1 MEKQHKYNEGDE
13 ITVKIAAVH
22 EGGQN
27 TALLELRISFSLKLL
42 LMPWHRRK

>member
-22 EGGQN
+22 EGGD
-27 TALLELRISFSLKLL
+27 RIQLCWS
-42 LMPWHRRK
+42 